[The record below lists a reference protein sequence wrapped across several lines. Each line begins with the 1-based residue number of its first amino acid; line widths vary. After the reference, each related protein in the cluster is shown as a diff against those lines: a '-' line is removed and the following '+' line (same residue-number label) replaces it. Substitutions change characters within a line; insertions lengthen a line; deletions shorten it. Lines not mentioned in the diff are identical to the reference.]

1 MLGAELYPTRRLL
14 ERARA
19 CFDRI
24 VLSAQIFPTQIA
36 VGGSQGQEDKVSDV
50 VMSEKYRALAEKVF
64 ATDDRPII
72 LYDGICNLCNG
83 GVNFMLDWDSPN
95 EERGNFRFAA
105 LQSDVGHALLTR
117 SGRKP
122 TDCNS
127 IILALKDGSTYAKG
141 DAVFRIGQGIGRG
154 TVLDP
159 FAPIAARVASAVVPS
174 VLRDA
179 LYDFVAVNRYN
190 WFGEAPECR
199 LWDDRFDER
208 FVGELEVLE
217 PDA

>member
-36 VGGSQGQEDKVSDV
+36 VGGSQGQEDKASDV

-117 SGRKP
+117 SGSKP